1 VRACLWRK
9 RTHGEQPELAETGR
23 AALECARSTT
33 RRSFMG
39 IANGCRRPSAVLA
52 ESKGGRPLCCADGL
66 NGRITHRPK
75 IRPRGLRRQS
85 RQLSSCTTCLSRLC
99 GRCGLAHG
107 AAAIGAGTGTATRRL
122 LDLGANPLVA
132 IEPDAR
138 FATFLRETI
147 EDRAL
152 IEHRVKAWQLVLDPD
167 QTVALY
173 ATYSNINI
181 RRDCERSSLS
191 WVASLATSST
201 VA

>member
-1 VRACLWRK
+1 V
-9 RTHGEQPELAETGR
+9 
-23 AALECARSTT
+23 
-33 RRSFMG
+33 
-39 IANGCRRPSAVLA
+39 
-52 ESKGGRPLCCADGL
+52 GGRPLCCADG
-66 NGRITHRPK
+66 
-75 IRPRGLRRQS
+75 
-85 RQLSSCTTCLSRLC
+85 
-99 GRCGLAHG
+99 CGLAHG

-152 IEHRVKAWQLVLDPD
+152 IEHRAKAWQLVLDPD

-191 WVASLATSST
+191 WVASLATSAT

>member
-1 VRACLWRK
+1 MAEADAWRTTGAGRNRTSRSGVRTVNNQTFIHGDCQWLPS
-9 RTHGEQPELAETGR
+9 TLSGPCGEQGR
-23 AALECARSTT
+23 QATLLR
-33 RRSFMG
+33 
-39 IANGCRRPSAVLA
+39 
-52 ESKGGRPLCCADGL
+52 GRFTV